1 MAKVSIIYGS
11 STGNT
16 EYVAQ
21 KVFRAF
27 GGEAAEMHNITE
39 PDIEQVFRN
48 NRFFV
53 CALSTWGAG
62 DMQDDWDIY
71 ADRLKRIDFTGKK
84 VGILGL
90 GDQQNYPD
98 TFADGMAVL
107 SEIVRKNGG
116 TVVGETSSDG
126 YAFTASRAEQDGKF
140 VGLVI
145 DEDNQSDQTDSRIK
159 DWVSALRKRFN

>member
-21 KVFRAF
+21 KLLRAF
-27 GGEAAEMHNITE
+27 GQDAAEIHNIVE
-39 PDIEQVFRN
+39 PGIEEVFRSSTCL
-48 NRFFV
+48 V

-62 DMQDDWDIY
+62 DMQDDWDLY
-71 ADRLKRIDFTGKK
+71 QDSLRKIDFTGKR
-84 VGILGL
+84 VGVLGL
-90 GDQQNYPD
+90 ADQQNYPD

-107 SEIVRKNGG
+107 AGIVRKNGG
-116 TVVGETSSDG
+116 TIVGQTSSDG
-126 YAFTASRAEQDGKF
+126 YSFTASRAEVDGKF

-145 DEDNQSDQTDSRIK
+145 DEDNQSDQTDTRIRE
-159 DWVSALRKRFN
+159 WVSNLRKQFT